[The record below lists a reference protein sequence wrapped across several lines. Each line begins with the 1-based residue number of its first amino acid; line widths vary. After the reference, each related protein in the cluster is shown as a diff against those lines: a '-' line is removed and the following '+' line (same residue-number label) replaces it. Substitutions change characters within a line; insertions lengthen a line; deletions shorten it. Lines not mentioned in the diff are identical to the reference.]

1 MRGVDGVDVQRCRD
15 LARRTDEHAHPPR
28 TTVEHTVLDL
38 AEGGT
43 ADEASALAALACQK
57 GLTWDEALLAA
68 LARRRGHRWGTLLT
82 EALVDIGAGA
92 QSTFEVRY
100 VRDVERAHGLPPGRP
115 QQPTGGGRRH
125 HDYGYAE
132 QRVLVELDG
141 MAFHSSPQARL
152 TDGRRDRATVIE
164 GWATLRAFWP
174 DVAVT
179 PCALALDVGALLV
192 TRGWDGR
199 PRACRRRGCVIGKG
213 PGET

>member
-1 MRGVDGVDVQRCRD
+1 M
-15 LARRTDEHAHPPR
+15 
-28 TTVEHTVLDL
+28 LDL
-38 AEGGT
+38 AEGGA
-43 ADEASALAALACQK
+43 ADEAIALAAVACQR
-57 GLTWDEALLAA
+57 GLTWDEALLATP
-68 LARRRGHRWGTLLT
+68 ARRRGHRWGTLLT

-115 QQPTGGGRRH
+115 RSPRVAAGGH
-125 HDYGYAE
+125 HHYGHTE

-152 TDGRRDRATVIE
+152 SDGRRDRATVSE
-164 GWATLRAFWP
+164 GWATPRAFWP

-179 PCALALDVGALLV
+179 PCALALDIGALLV
-192 TRGWDGR
+192 TRGWDGP
-199 PRACRRRGCVIGKG
+199 PRACLRRGCVIETG